1 MRPTASISVNRVV
14 AGLHF
19 PVDLA
24 GGMVL
29 GLQLGRY
36 FVALAKGGKT
46 ELTGWK
52 FDAQEYGKEDFPWRD
67 ILGLI
72 DSGSGATSYLK
83 PRKNTFVVPATH
95 RIGTDILVPRQGF
108 DELLKLAGKT
118 PEAGKDPDLEITDA
132 GLAIEHDQA
141 ADVSP
146 YPEKFAPYTAKSAV
160 AEGRAQDDHSL
171 DRVIVAIVDD
181 AVGIANRR
189 FRKSEKETRIA
200 HFLDLGPP
208 CAGRCDPQ
216 PDYELLAR
224 SWKGAQIDALLD
236 RYPED
241 DERVY
246 RGLGL
251 IGRRHGRQPLRAAAS
266 HGTHM

>member
-1 MRPTASISVNRVV
+1 MMATILAELLADQEKKVYGDGFWRDVLMRLAARISVNRVV

-83 PRKNTFVVPATH
+83 PRKNTFVVPE
-95 RIGTDILVPRQGF
+95 TDP
-108 DELLKLAGKT
+108 
-118 PEAGKDPDLEITDA
+118 
-132 GLAIEHDQA
+132 
-141 ADVSP
+141 
-146 YPEKFAPYTAKSAV
+146 
-160 AEGRAQDDHSL
+160 
-171 DRVIVAIVDD
+171 
-181 AVGIANRR
+181 
-189 FRKSEKETRIA
+189 
-200 HFLDLGPP
+200 
-208 CAGRCDPQ
+208 
-216 PDYELLAR
+216 AR
-224 SWKGAQIDALLD
+224 SPLCWLWAQATAEWRDT
-236 RYPED
+236 R
-241 DERVY
+241 
-246 RGLGL
+246 
-251 IGRRHGRQPLRAAAS
+251 
-266 HGTHM
+266 